1 MARSLWLDM
10 EDWNGSKNE
19 AKTAGSSKEST
30 KTHDSDQ
37 TEQNYFKEFN
47 QTQKNYTIQ
56 PASGN
61 STDPK
66 GIVEDTINS
75 IQKSKME
82 PKEGDLAFCLF
93 DSDTDTQKQEQIDQ
107 AVSRAKQKGIEVLL
121 SVPCFEVWFLQH
133 FQYSTGQLTGN
144 QAIRALKKFIPE
156 YEKSKSVFFQLED
169 IAVDHAKRLE
179 KHHNELGIRSKSLK
193 RNPSTEAYK
202 LVELLKKE

>member
-1 MARSLWLDM
+1 MVARTKQKQRGKARKPQKYIIVIGC
-10 EDWNGSKNE
+10 EGKN
-19 AKTAGSSKEST
+19 
-30 KTHDSDQ
+30 Q

-47 QTQKNYTIQ
+47 QTQKNYTIL
-56 PASGN
+56 PARGN

-66 GIVEDTINS
+66 GSVEDTINS
-75 IQKSKME
+75 MQKSKME

-93 DSDTDTQKQEQIDQ
+93 DSDTDAKKQEQIDQ

-156 YEKSKSVFFQLED
+156 YEKSKSVFFQLESSVD

-179 KHHNELGIRSKSLK
+179 KHHDELGIRSKSLK